1 MGHESCLISFW
12 FVTKKTCF
20 GSYNIPSCLQSP
32 SFVQCVIECDV
43 REGRWSCQ
51 LNEHHQSLWY
61 ELTMFLLSFYLK
73 FEVFG
78 ILEVNIITSRVWNRQ
93 KLASCIYICRHSSIW
108 QTCFLRTVLHIF
120 NLIHSPTIS
129 TKDAPDATS
138 PQVSSMA
145 LSRGWISCWA
155 AHASMA
161 FGSDTTTKRWL
172 VRRIRGLFHWN
183 CSTRGERYV
192 EVWYV
197 LIWYHVIWFLMIWY
211 NMMWYDMMSFV
222 HFIQQYCSC
231 YVTVHIY
238 TL

>member
-1 MGHESCLISFW
+1 MLDKLLIRYKKNMFW
-12 FVTKKTCF
+12 FIQHPLLFAVTLVCSMCDRVWRQRREMIMSVEWTPPISVVWTHHVSAFLLFEVRSIWHIGGQYHNVKSMEQTKTCIM
-20 GSYNIPSCLQSP
+20 YI
-32 SFVQCVIECDV
+32 
-43 REGRWSCQ
+43 
-51 LNEHHQSLWY
+51 Y
-61 ELTMFLLSFYLK
+61 
-73 FEVFG
+73 
-78 ILEVNIITSRVWNRQ
+78 
-93 KLASCIYICRHSSIW
+93 IYICRHSSIW